1 VPVSTAVPDPASVL
15 VAYLREAT
23 EESRLA
29 YEFSANSYTFSAM
42 SACIAAEQALECF
55 AGEIGECGQMLKIL
69 EASELPLEKKSASSA
84 SCTSTRSQT

>member
-1 VPVSTAVPDPASVL
+1 VSTAVPDPASVL

-42 SACIAAEQALECF
+42 SACIAAEQALECLREKLVS
-55 AGEIGECGQMLKIL
+55 AGKC
-69 EASELPLEKKSASSA
+69 
-84 SCTSTRSQT
+84 